1 MRLTSRFIAF
11 TLVLVAAC
19 ADTTAPLP
27 AATEVLLAVNSTA
40 NTLSVVPVNAP
51 GTGVAIPLGGATST
65 PIGVD
70 ARNGIALVPLG
81 SDNSVAIVNL
91 MTGSV
96 THVQLPNSSGATGVA
111 IVDDSIAY
119 VANPNINSVT
129 RVNYLNGDT
138 ASIAV
143 GVYPQFI
150 TFTRGKIFVLNGN
163 LDSTYTPA
171 GPSWITVIDPVTNT
185 VKDTIQLRGSPGNAQ
200 FATVGADGLLYV
212 MSSGAYGS
220 GEGWL
225 SIVDP
230 VARTDLGGFG
240 GFGNSPG
247 PVAASGNTLFVS
259 SYSESGVMTFATDTR
274 TVVRGAGSAITIA
287 SNSTVAADGNGL
299 VYAVS
304 SGPCSGGKPGWAHAI
319 RPDLTVGDSV
329 SLGECSVGALFA
341 AIPPAP

>member
-1 MRLTSRFIAF
+1 MRPTFRFLPF
-11 TLVLVAAC
+11 VLILLAAC

-27 AATEVLLAVNSTA
+27 ADTEVLLAVNSTA

-51 GTGVAIPLGGATST
+51 GTGVAIPLGGTSAT
-65 PIGVD
+65 PVGVD

-81 SDNSVAIVNL
+81 SDNSVAVVDL
-91 MTGSV
+91 STGSV
-96 THVQLPNSSGATGVA
+96 SHVALPDNSGATGVA

-119 VANPNINSVT
+119 VGNPNINSVT
-129 RVNYLNGDT
+129 RVNYRNGDT
-138 ASIAV
+138 ASVKV

-185 VKDTIQLRGSPGNAQ
+185 VKDSIGLTGPGNAQ
-200 FATVGADGLLYV
+200 FASVGADGLLYV
-212 MSSGAYGS
+212 MNSGAFGS

-230 VARTDLGGFG
+230 VGRDELGGLS

-247 PVAASGNTLFVS
+247 PVAASGNTLFVA
-259 SYSESGVMTFATDTR
+259 SYSEGVMTVATDTR
-274 TVVRGAGSAITIA
+274 SVVRGSGSGIAIP

-304 SGPCSGGKPGWAHAI
+304 SGPCSGGAPGWAHVI

-329 SLGECSVGALFA
+329 SLGECSVGALFS

>member
-1 MRLTSRFIAF
+1 MRLTARYVPFA
-11 TLVLVAAC
+11 LVLLAAC

-51 GTGVAIPLGGATST
+51 GTGIAIPLGGTT
-65 PIGVD
+65 PTPVGVD
-70 ARNGIALVPLG
+70 AHDGIALVPLG
-81 SDNSVAIVNL
+81 FDNSVAIVNL

-96 THVQLPNSSGATGVA
+96 SHVQLPDSSGATGVA

-138 ASIAV
+138 ASVAV

-185 VKDTIQLRGSPGNAQ
+185 VKDTIQLGGHGNAQ
-200 FATVGADGLLYV
+200 FAAVGADGLLYV
-212 MSSGAYGS
+212 MNSGAYGS

-230 VARTDLGGFG
+230 VERKELAVLS

-247 PVAASGNTLFVS
+247 PVAASGNTLFIA
-259 SYSESGVMTFATDTR
+259 SYSEGVMTLNTDTR
-274 TVVRGAGSAITIA
+274 SVVRGSGSGIAIA
-287 SNSTVAADGNGL
+287 SNATVAADGNGL

-304 SGPCSGGKPGWAHAI
+304 SGPCSGGMPGWAHVI

-329 SLGECSVGALFA
+329 SLGECSVGAIFS

>member
-1 MRLTSRFIAF
+1 MRLTSRFIPL
-11 TLVLVAAC
+11 TLILLAAC

-27 AATEVLLAVNSTA
+27 AATEVFLAVNSTA
-40 NTLSVVPVNAP
+40 NTLSVVPVHAP
-51 GTGVAIPLGGATST
+51 GTAIAIPLGGTSAT
-65 PIGVD
+65 PVGVD

-91 MTGSV
+91 STGSV
-96 THVQLPNSSGATGVA
+96 SHVQLPNNSGATGVA

-138 ASIAV
+138 ASVAV

-150 TFTRGKIFVLNGN
+150 VFTRGKIFVLDGN
-163 LDSTYTPA
+163 LDSTYTPT
-171 GPSWITVIDPVTNT
+171 GSSWITVVDPVTNT
-185 VKDTIQLRGSPGNAQ
+185 VTDSINLATVVGNPQ

-212 MSSGAYGS
+212 MNSGAYGS

-230 VARTDLGGFG
+230 VARKDLGGLS

-247 PVAASGNTLFVS
+247 PVAASGNTLFIA
-259 SYSESGVMTFATDTR
+259 SYTEGGVMTVNTDTR
-274 TVVRGAGSAITIA
+274 SVIRGSGSAIAIA
-287 SNSTVAADGNGL
+287 SNATVAADGNGL

-304 SGPCSGGKPGWAHAI
+304 SGPCSGG
-319 RPDLTVGDSV
+319 
-329 SLGECSVGALFA
+329 
-341 AIPPAP
+341 